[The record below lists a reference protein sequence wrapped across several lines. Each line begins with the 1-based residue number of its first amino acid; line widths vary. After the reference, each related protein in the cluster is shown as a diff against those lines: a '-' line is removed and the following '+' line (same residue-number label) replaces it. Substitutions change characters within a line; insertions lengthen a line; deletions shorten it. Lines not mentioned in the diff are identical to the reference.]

1 MADHSKTE
9 KPTARRLREA
19 RKDGQFPRTQDPATW
34 LGIAVG
40 AALVPHAVGVLREE
54 VTAMLARLPAV
65 AADPTPERALAAVAQ
80 LPQAVL
86 LAAAPVGAAAAVAA
100 IAAMAAQG
108 VHLTT
113 KTLKFKASRLSPRQ
127 GLKRMLGVRAVWEA
141 TKALVKVLVIAAV
154 VAVLG
159 RSLVPELVGRGT
171 RPLGEA
177 VGTLAAGLRSLVWVA
192 AATGLLMAAAD
203 YGYQRRTVMKQ
214 LRMTPRE
221 IKDETRQAEGDPMV
235 KQAIR
240 SRQVAMS
247 RNRMLAAVSTADV
260 VLVNPTHYAVA
271 LTYEAGKGAPRV
283 VAKGADALAAKIRER
298 AREHRVP
305 IVEDKPLTRVLYR
318 VCELED
324 EIPAELYVAVARILA
339 FVMSLRRPG
348 LAPVSRPVP
357 AALPE
362 LPSKIEMRVR
372 RSRERREN
380 RRESRGVLIN
390 GPDER

>member
-1 MADHSKTE
+1 MADAGKTE
-9 KPTARRLREA
+9 KPTTRRLREA
-19 RKDGQFPRTQDPATW
+19 RKEGQFPRTQDPATW

-40 AALVPHAVGVLREE
+40 VALVPHAIGVLREE

-65 AADPTPERALAAVAQ
+65 ASDPTPERALAALAE

-86 LAAAPVGAAAAVAA
+86 MAAAPVGVAASVAA

-108 VHLTT
+108 VHLTS
-113 KTLKFKASRLSPRQ
+113 KTLKFKGSRLSPKQ
-127 GLKRMLGVRAVWEA
+127 GLKRMLGGRALWEA
-141 TKALVKVLVIAAV
+141 AKALIKVLVIAGV
-154 VAVLG
+154 VVVLG
-159 RSLVPELVGRGT
+159 RSLVPELVGSGA

-177 VGTLAAGLRSLVWVA
+177 IATLAAGLRSLVWVA
-192 AATGLLMAAAD
+192 AAAGLLMAAAD
-203 YGYQRRTVMKQ
+203 YGYQRHTVMKQ

-221 IKDETRQAEGDPMV
+221 IKDEARQTEGDPMV
-235 KQAIR
+235 KVAIR
-240 SRQVAMS
+240 ARQVAMS
-247 RNRMLAAVSTADV
+247 RNRMLAAVATADV

-271 LTYEAGKGAPRV
+271 LRYESGRGAPRV

-298 AREHRVP
+298 AREHGVP

-348 LAPVSRPVP
+348 SRMARPAPAS
-357 AALPE
+357 LPD
-362 LPSKIEMRVR
+362 LPSKVELRVR
-372 RSRERREN
+372 RSRARREH
-380 RRESRGVLIN
+380 RRAARRPPSASL
-390 GPDER
+390 

>member
-1 MADHSKTE
+1 VADSSKTE

-34 LGIAVG
+34 LAIAVG
-40 AALVPHAVGVLREE
+40 AAFVPHSLGVLRDEFA
-54 VTAMLARLPAV
+54 AMFAGLPAV
-65 AADPTPERALAAVAQ
+65 AADPTPGRALAMVAQ

-86 LAAAPVGAAAAVAA
+86 LAAVPVAAAAAAAAVAA
-100 IAAMAAQG
+100 MAGQG

-113 KTLKFKASRLSPRQ
+113 KTLKFKASRLSPKQ
-127 GLKRMLGVRAVWEA
+127 GIKRMVGPRAAWEA
-141 TKALVKVLVIAAV
+141 AKSLVKVLVIALV
-154 VAVLG
+154 VVVLG

-171 RPLGEA
+171 RPLAESLA
-177 VGTLAAGLRSLVWVA
+177 TLTAGLRSLIWVA
-192 AATGLLMAAAD
+192 AAAGLLMAAAD
-203 YGYQRRTVMKQ
+203 YGYQRHTVMKQ

-221 IKDETRQAEGDPMV
+221 IKDEARQTEGDPMV
-235 KQAIR
+235 KGAIR
-240 SRQVAMS
+240 ARQVAMS
-247 RNRMLAAVSTADV
+247 RNRMLAAVATADV

-271 LTYEAGKGAPRV
+271 LRYESGRGAPRV

-298 AREHRVP
+298 AREHGVP

-348 LAPVSRPVP
+348 SRMARPAPAS
-357 AALPE
+357 LPD
-362 LPSKIEMRVR
+362 LPSKVELRVR
-372 RSRERREN
+372 RSRERREH
-380 RRESRGVLIN
+380 RRDARRPTSASL
-390 GPDER
+390 

>member
-1 MADHSKTE
+1 MADDSKTE

-34 LGIAVG
+34 LAIAVG
-40 AALVPHAVGVLREE
+40 AAVVPHAVGVLREE
-54 VTAMLARLPAV
+54 VTAMLAALPAV
-65 AADPTPERALAAVAQ
+65 AADPTPGRALAAAAQ
-80 LPQAVL
+80 LPRAVL
-86 LAAAPVGAAAAVAA
+86 LAAAPVGGAAAVAA
-100 IAAMAAQG
+100 LAAMAAQG

-113 KTLKFKASRLSPRQ
+113 KTLKFKASRLSPKQ
-127 GLKRMLGVRAVWEA
+127 GIKRMLGPRALWEA
-141 TKALVKVLVIAAV
+141 AKALVKVLVIAGV

-159 RSLVPELVGRGT
+159 TSLVPQLVGRGT
-171 RPLGEA
+171 QPLGEA
-177 VGTLAAGLRSLVWVA
+177 LGALSAGLRSLVWVS

-203 YGYQRRTVMKQ
+203 YAYQRRTVMKQ

-221 IKDETRQAEGDPMV
+221 IKDENRQSEGDPMV

-247 RNRMLAAVSTADV
+247 RNRMLAAVATADV

-271 LTYEAGKGAPRV
+271 LRYETGKGAPRV

-298 AREHRVP
+298 AREQRVP

-318 VCELED
+318 VCELEE

-348 LAPVSRPVP
+348 VAAVPRPVP
-357 AALPE
+357 APLPE
-362 LPSKIEMRVR
+362 LPSKVAMRVR
-372 RSRERREN
+372 RSRERREI
-380 RRESRGVLIN
+380 RRDTRT
-390 GPDER
+390 RA

>member
-1 MADHSKTE
+1 VADDSKTE

-40 AALVPHAVGVLREE
+40 AALVPHAVDVLREE
-54 VTAMLARLPAV
+54 VTVMLARLPAV
-65 AADPTPERALAAVAQ
+65 AADPTAERALAAVAD
-80 LPQAVL
+80 LPRAVL
-86 LAAAPVGAAAAVAA
+86 LAAAPVGVAAAVAA
-100 IAAMAAQG
+100 IAATAVQG

-113 KTLKFKASRLSPRQ
+113 KTLKFKASRLSPKH
-127 GLKRMLGVRAVWEA
+127 GLKRMLGTRALWEA
-141 TKALVKVLVIAAV
+141 AKALVKVLVIASV
-154 VAVLG
+154 VVVLG
-159 RSLVPELVGRGT
+159 KSLVPELVGRGT

-177 VGTLAAGLRSLVWVA
+177 VATLTAGLRSLVWVA
-192 AATGLLMAAAD
+192 AAAGLLMAAAD

-214 LRMTPRE
+214 LRMTPRQ
-221 IKDETRQAEGDPMV
+221 IKDESRQTEGDPMV

-260 VLVNPTHYAVA
+260 VMVNPTHYAVA
-271 LTYEAGKGAPRV
+271 LRYESGKGAPRV

-298 AREHRVP
+298 AREHAVP
-305 IVEDKPLTRVLYR
+305 IVEDRPLTRLLYR

-339 FVMSLRRPG
+339 FVLALRRPG
-348 LAPVSRPVP
+348 VGTVSRPAPV
-357 AALPE
+357 ALPE
-362 LPSKIEMRVR
+362 LPSKIDMRVR
-372 RSRERREN
+372 RARERREG
-380 RRESRGVLIN
+380 RRDSRAPGTH
-390 GPDER
+390 